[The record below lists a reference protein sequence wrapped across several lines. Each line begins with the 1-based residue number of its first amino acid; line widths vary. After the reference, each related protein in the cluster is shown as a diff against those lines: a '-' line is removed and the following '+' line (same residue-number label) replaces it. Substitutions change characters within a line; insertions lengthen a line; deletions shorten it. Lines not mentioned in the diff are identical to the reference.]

1 MKRII
6 IAGAGAAMLAGC
18 SAGGDDGAP
27 TDAATGVTNAAKQVE
42 ASGVTPQPGFYK
54 ATITLTEIAI
64 PGMPPEMEGH
74 GAGMVTTTDYC
85 ATAADVAKGYEELLK
100 QGQNGECSYESF
112 KADGAAI
119 EAVMLC
125 QTPEGAKRTTMTGT
139 TSPTSA
145 EFTASTK
152 VNFDGVGEAT
162 MNFAAKHER
171 VGDCPAK

>member
-1 MKRII
+1 MKRLI
-6 IAGAGAAMLAGC
+6 IAVAGVALLAGC
-18 SAGGDDGAP
+18 SGSEDAGASAGEAASVKTAP
-27 TDAATGVTNAAKQVE
+27 KQAAVQAGK
-42 ASGVTPQPGFYK
+42 PRPGFYK

-85 ATAADVAKGYEELLK
+85 VTEADVAKGYQDMLK
-100 QGQNGECSYESF
+100 QGQNGECSFESF

-119 EAVMLC
+119 EGVMLC
-125 QTPEGAKRTTMTGT
+125 QTPEGAKRTTMSGT
-139 TSPTSA
+139 TSPTTA

-162 MNFAAKHER
+162 MNFAGKHER
-171 VGDCPAK
+171 IGDCPAR